1 MRIGRLPTIAF
12 ALVVLITSLPLQAVQ
27 ANHLAGTLLPDL
39 GMARTR
45 VFSIDTSV
53 AGQTR
58 LRFTTVIINIGDGP
72 LQVHGHTPQSNG
84 ELLVDQQI
92 VDSNG
97 TWTNVPTN
105 FRMYFAGDGHSHWHV
120 RDLAT
125 YELRNSAA
133 TLKGTG
139 EKHGFCFFDNYVFNL
154 SLPDAPQSVMYPS
167 GRCGRASDTSVTT
180 GLSIGWG
187 DKYAYKL
194 PDQYINI
201 TGLPSGN
208 YTLTATVDAQGFLR
222 ERCEGNNTT
231 TAILLITGSSVS
243 IVNQGRPSKPC
254 PR

>member
-1 MRIGRLPTIAF
+1 MRIGRLPAIAVG
-12 ALVVLITSLPLQAVQ
+12 LVMLFTSLPPQAVQ
-27 ANHLAGTLLPDL
+27 GSHLSGTLLPDL
-39 GMARTR
+39 GMAKTR
-45 VFSIDTSV
+45 KFSIDQSV
-53 AGQTR
+53 AGQKR
-58 LRFTTVIINIGDGP
+58 LRFTTIIINIGDGP
-72 LQVHGHTPQSNG
+72 FQLHGHTPQSNG

-92 VDSNG
+92 VDSGG
-97 TWTNVPTN
+97 TWTDEATN

-139 EKHGFCFFDNYVFNL
+139 EKHGFCFFDNYVYDL
-154 SLPDAPQSVMYPS
+154 SLPDAPQSVVYPR
-167 GRCGRASDTSVTT
+167 GGCGEATDTSITT
-180 GLSIGWG
+180 GLSFGWG

-201 TGLPSGN
+201 TGLPSGD
-208 YTLTATVDAQGFLR
+208 YTLTATVDAQGFLQ

-231 TAILLITGSSVS
+231 TTILHITGSGVS
-243 IVNQGRPSKPC
+243 IVNAGKPSKPC